1 MSGAGQGSS
10 NYLAA
15 WRDAWNRFWFTP
27 RAVDTLALTRI
38 LVGAM
43 VLYTH
48 AVWTLEL
55 PAFFS
60 AKGMLPKEYRQM
72 LVDGTN
78 YAWSHFDWSDS
89 TAWLWG
95 SHAVALLVMLLF
107 TLGAWTR
114 WTGWLT
120 YLFVVSYANRSI
132 GAQFGLDQLNAMLC
146 LYLALSHCGRKWS
159 LDQWW
164 SRGRKGSAG
173 ETPTVMNNIAT
184 RLIQIHMCI
193 IYLFA
198 GLGKL
203 QGNYWWN
210 GEAIWGAL
218 ASYEYQTL
226 DLTWLAHAMWL
237 VNILTLATVVW
248 EVGYPCLVWPRLTR
262 PIMLAMAV
270 AVHLGIGVAMG
281 MMTFGLIMIYGNLA
295 FVEPRTIRRWM
306 ARIVP
311 TGAAAGRG

>member
-1 MSGAGQGSS
+1 MSGAGQGVG
-10 NYLAA
+10 AFFMA

-27 RAVDTLALTRI
+27 RAVDTLALMRI
-38 LVGAM
+38 LVGSM

-60 AKGMLPKEYRQM
+60 ADGMLPTEYRQM
-72 LVDGTN
+72 LTAETS

-89 TAWLWG
+89 VAWLWG
-95 SHAVALLVMLLF
+95 SHAVALLVMALF
-107 TLGAWTR
+107 TLGVWTR
-114 WTGWLT
+114 WTAWLT

-159 LDQWW
+159 LDHWW
-164 SRGRKGSAG
+164 SCGRGKQSDESA
-173 ETPTVMNNIAT
+173 TVMNNIAT

-237 VNILTLATVVW
+237 VNVLTLATVVW
-248 EVGYPCLVWPRLTR
+248 EVGYAGLVWPRLTR
-262 PIMLAMAV
+262 PIILGMAV

-295 FVEPRTIRRWM
+295 FIEPATIQRW
-306 ARIVP
+306 
-311 TGAAAGRG
+311 AGRILPSGSTANRR